1 MSKTRKIA
9 FIGMFVAMEI
19 ALTRFA
25 ALMPSTV
32 TRISLSFIAFGSAGL
47 LFGPKFTMLSALI
60 GDLIGAT
67 LFPQGTYV
75 IGFTISAVLT
85 GYLFGQL
92 KKHNKTHEVVGILL
106 LITLVVE
113 IGMNT
118 LWLSQM
124 FNVSFI
130 PMLVSRVIG
139 ILINLGLRLLILLP
153 LINQLKKLE
162 LFNEN

>member
-47 LFGPKFTMLSALI
+47 LFGSNFTMLSALI

-67 LFPQGTYV
+67 LFPQGTYF
-75 IGFTISAVLT
+75 IGFTISAVIS

-92 KKHNKTHEVVGILL
+92 KEHNKTHEVVSILL

-124 FNVSFI
+124 FNISFI
-130 PMLVSRVIG
+130 PMLASRIIG
-139 ILINLGLRLLILLP
+139 IFINLGLRLLILLP
-153 LINQLKKLE
+153 LIKQLKKTE

>member
-1 MSKTRKIA
+1 MSRTRRIA

-25 ALMPSTV
+25 ALMPSSV
-32 TRISLSFIAFGSAGL
+32 TRISLSFIAYGSAGL

-67 LFPQGTYV
+67 LFPQGTYI
-75 IGFTISAVLT
+75 IGFSISAVVT

-92 KKHNKTHEVVGILL
+92 KRYNKNHEVVGILL
-106 LITLVVE
+106 VLTFVVE
-113 IGMNT
+113 MGMNT

-124 FNVSFI
+124 FGVSFI
-130 PMLVSRVIG
+130 PMLVSRVVG

-153 LINQLKKLE
+153 LLKQLKKTE